1 VIEALKEDKIRKRLL
16 KKGWRQI
23 IFLWKKNKNIIQM
36 NKEKYGNTPINK
48 RISDAVSKGSKANAN
63 IRNEKIA
70 QEHRYDYWWLGGKKI
85 MRKTTR
91 RKTTRKKSR
100 KNRQ

>member
-1 VIEALKEDKIRKRLL
+1 
-16 KKGWRQI
+16 
-23 IFLWKKNKNIIQM
+23 M